1 MAQQVKSTL
10 QEDSRKFL
18 HQPRQT
24 GLMEEHLRTLLRGCP
39 VVTGEEPGPGNGRK
53 FVKEEMAL
61 GGKGCS
67 QLQGRRGSHLQQV
80 QGAAGSGRHRPGQIL
95 ALKQWDPSKYWKP
108 CWQEFFN
115 CLVNASSCHGTPSS
129 SQASADGS
137 LPCCRAHPWS
147 FMMAYSSCT
156 LDKRNWFFWKYVPSD
171 ICNIISWP
179 FSLET

>member
-39 VVTGEEPGPGNGRK
+39 FVTGEEPGPGNGRK

-67 QLQGRRGSHLQQV
+67 QLQGRRGSLSNRYGEQPAAPGSETVGSFQV
-80 QGAAGSGRHRPGQIL
+80 
-95 ALKQWDPSKYWKP
+95 
-108 CWQEFFN
+108 
-115 CLVNASSCHGTPSS
+115 
-129 SQASADGS
+129 
-137 LPCCRAHPWS
+137 
-147 FMMAYSSCT
+147 
-156 LDKRNWFFWKYVPSD
+156 
-171 ICNIISWP
+171 
-179 FSLET
+179 LEAMLTRIF